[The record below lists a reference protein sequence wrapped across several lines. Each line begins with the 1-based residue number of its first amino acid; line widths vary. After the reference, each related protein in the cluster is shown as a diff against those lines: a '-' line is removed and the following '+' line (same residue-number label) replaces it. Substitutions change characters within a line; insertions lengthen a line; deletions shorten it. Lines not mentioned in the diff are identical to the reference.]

1 MSEINVKDMNL
12 KDWYKIRG
20 DLERRFENTVWEFGN
35 IKRIDKDIICV
46 EYGKY
51 NKGNFT
57 FYITTLKLY
66 YSTKKEGDVDELIK
80 MKEILTK
87 WVIDNFNFKQG
98 KD

>member
-1 MSEINVKDMNL
+1 MVRN
-12 KDWYKIRG
+12 G
-20 DLERRFENTVWEFGN
+20 DLERRFENTVWKFGN

-66 YSTKKEGDVDELIK
+66 YSTKKRRRCRRVNKNER
-80 MKEILTK
+80 
-87 WVIDNFNFKQG
+87 NFNKMG
-98 KD
+98 N